1 MVGDDGKE
9 EEKDRDAGAGDA
21 NGHASLSSIEAV
33 ALNLMEAAS
42 RALPLLAV
50 DPRMRAGDL
59 SHKECNT
66 LLRISVEN
74 LDHIAKVLLLH
85 HGTIYIKTCG

>member
-59 SHKECNT
+59 SYKERNT

-85 HGTIYIKTCG
+85 GTIYIKTCG

>member
-1 MVGDDGKE
+1 MMGEDG
-9 EEKDRDAGAGDA
+9 EEKFREAGAGDG
-21 NGHASLSSIEAV
+21 NDASLSSIEAV

-50 DPRMRAGDL
+50 DPRIRAGDL
-59 SHKECNT
+59 SHKERNT

-74 LDHIAKVLLLH
+74 LDHIAKVLHL
-85 HGTIYIKTCG
+85 HGTICIKTLWLIWH